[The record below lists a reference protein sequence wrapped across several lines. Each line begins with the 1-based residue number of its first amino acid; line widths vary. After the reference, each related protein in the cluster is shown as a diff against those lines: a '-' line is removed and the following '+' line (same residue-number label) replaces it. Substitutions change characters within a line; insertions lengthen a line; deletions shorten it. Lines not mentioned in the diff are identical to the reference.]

1 MSETNT
7 PTGDTTPTQQVG
19 CGLAN
24 ILAPMVMLAGGV
36 VGWTLARPFGLVPA
50 ILGSGVGAVL
60 GIPAFGVTVAAV
72 VGVLFLCERLT
83 RRFRHEGSGSDSRK
97 E

>member
-1 MSETNT
+1 MSDDA
-7 PTGDTTPTQQVG
+7 PPAQQTG

-24 ILAPMVMLAGGV
+24 ILVPMAMLAGGV

-60 GIPAFGVTVAAV
+60 GIPAFGLAVAAV
-72 VGVLFLCERLT
+72 VGVLYLCERLA
-83 RRFRHEGSGSDSRK
+83 RRSRHEGAGSDSRK